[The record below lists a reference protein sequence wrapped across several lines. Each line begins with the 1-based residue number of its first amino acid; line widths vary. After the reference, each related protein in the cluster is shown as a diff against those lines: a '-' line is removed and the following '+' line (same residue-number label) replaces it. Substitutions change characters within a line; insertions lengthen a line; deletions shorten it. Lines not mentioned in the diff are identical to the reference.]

1 MKNRNTWSEIVE
13 YINNNLNYEEK
24 YELFRKRDE
33 ILEDYQTSLK
43 ELKDKI
49 DKPNNIAEFIKAF
62 SKATIESLAI
72 STIISLAPTIKLK
85 IAASSLIILKGTYSL
100 SKSCTYKNIIDKETK
115 ANKLLHELELTY
127 KENKLIDTRFSPT
140 TIKYINEFLERNNIP
155 IPKSYEELRKTI
167 YSLNIDLKM
176 NLINFLNNLNGNKI
190 NTIKEFKGT
199 DETFTNK
206 LKSLI
211 IKPITIGGTLG
222 IGVATTI
229 NSIDPSITVG
239 IYNGTIIGSITNT
252 LSNNP
257 NLSIINGAL
266 TAVLTKF
273 LQYVP
278 VIGEGLENIIARENI
293 IVTAIIG
300 SVYYLGYNSI
310 KNIYHSIYKII
321 KNKKFIKKFKE
332 DLKFDELLY
341 GKPKRNINFS
351 ESYIINYFNGKG
363 INIENYEN
371 LKRSQKRRAKK
382 ILKEL
387 ENKDKTKLNKVLC
400 FIKKILKFLY
410 YTVALCLGSLT
421 IIDLFIKPEFLES
434 LRLQLFPNSYKKYG
448 LINEKV
454 VENVAPQNVSP
465 EPIKVEPIPCPKP
478 NPAPTPAPTPTPNIT
493 SATNVLEVPNQI
505 TNFLNNPN
513 FINELNTKTGKEI
526 FNALYNLEEYK
537 FIRYSVNKMNMES
550 ISRLIEY
557 INETNINNNMT
568 YTFIKDIVNERIISI
583 NNYVDLINKYTKA
596 GKIVLGTGN
605 LITETRHKVLRK
617 KI

>member
-239 IYNGTIIGSITNT
+239 LYNGTIIGSITNT

-257 NLSIINGAL
+257 NLSIINGAV

-300 SVYYLGYNSI
+300 SVCYLGYNSI
-310 KNIYHSIYKII
+310 KNI
-321 KNKKFIKKFKE
+321 
-332 DLKFDELLY
+332 
-341 GKPKRNINFS
+341 
-351 ESYIINYFNGKG
+351 
-363 INIENYEN
+363 
-371 LKRSQKRRAKK
+371 
-382 ILKEL
+382 
-387 ENKDKTKLNKVLC
+387 
-400 FIKKILKFLY
+400 
-410 YTVALCLGSLT
+410 
-421 IIDLFIKPEFLES
+421 
-434 LRLQLFPNSYKKYG
+434 
-448 LINEKV
+448 
-454 VENVAPQNVSP
+454 
-465 EPIKVEPIPCPKP
+465 
-478 NPAPTPAPTPTPNIT
+478 
-493 SATNVLEVPNQI
+493 
-505 TNFLNNPN
+505 
-513 FINELNTKTGKEI
+513 
-526 FNALYNLEEYK
+526 
-537 FIRYSVNKMNMES
+537 
-550 ISRLIEY
+550 
-557 INETNINNNMT
+557 
-568 YTFIKDIVNERIISI
+568 
-583 NNYVDLINKYTKA
+583 
-596 GKIVLGTGN
+596 
-605 LITETRHKVLRK
+605 
-617 KI
+617 

>member
-43 ELKDKI
+43 ELKNKI

-140 TIKYINEFLERNNIP
+140 TI
-155 IPKSYEELRKTI
+155 
-167 YSLNIDLKM
+167 
-176 NLINFLNNLNGNKI
+176 
-190 NTIKEFKGT
+190 
-199 DETFTNK
+199 
-206 LKSLI
+206 
-211 IKPITIGGTLG
+211 
-222 IGVATTI
+222 

-239 IYNGTIIGSITNT
+239 LYNGTIIGSITNT

-257 NLSIINGAL
+257 NLSIINGAV

-300 SVYYLGYNSI
+300 SVCYLGYNSI

-351 ESYIINYFNGKG
+351 ESYIINYFNENG

-371 LKRSQKRRAKK
+371 LKRCQKRKAKK
-382 ILKEL
+382 ILREL
-387 ENKDKTKLNKVLC
+387 ENKDKTKLNKILC

-421 IIDLFIKPEFLES
+421 IIDLFIKPEFLEG

-454 VENVAPQNVSP
+454 VENVMPQNVTP
-465 EPIKVEPIPCPKP
+465 EPIKIEPLPCPEP
-478 NPAPTPAPTPTPNIT
+478 NPTPTPAPTPTPNIT
-493 SATNVLEVPNQI
+493 SATTVLEVPNQI

>member
-257 NLSIINGAL
+257 NLSIINGAI

-300 SVYYLGYNSI
+300 SVCYLGYNSI

-321 KNKKFIKKFKE
+321 KNKKFVKKFKE

-351 ESYIINYFNGKG
+351 ESYIINYFNEKG

-371 LKRSQKRRAKK
+371 LKRSQKRKAKK
-382 ILKEL
+382 ILREL
-387 ENKDKTKLNKVLC
+387 ENKDKTKLNKILC

-421 IIDLFIKPEFLES
+421 IIDLFIKPEFLEG

-454 VENVAPQNVSP
+454 VENVMPQNVTP
-465 EPIKVEPIPCPKP
+465 EPIKVEPLPCPEP
-478 NPAPTPAPTPTPNIT
+478 NPAPTPTPTTTPNIA
-493 SATNVLEVPNQI
+493 SATNVFEVPNQI

-526 FNALYNLEEYK
+526 FNVLYNLEEYK

-596 GKIVLGTGN
+596 GKIVLGAGN